1 MRKYAKEEQRKN
13 GMVTIPSSQM
23 SWEAMYKTKREVAK
37 GKKACWTF
45 YMSMDTEKGENN
57 LY

>member
-23 SWEAMYKTKREVAK
+23 YWEAMYKTKREVAK
-37 GKKACWTF
+37 GKKGLL
-45 YMSMDTEKGENN
+45 DV
-57 LY
+57 LYEHGH